1 MTGVTSKF
9 YHKMLNN
16 CTENGYL
23 FSCFQNFGLLGDS
36 VECKKKCN
44 ANYLTEFGL
53 NDFYNFAERLNESNF
68 LIRHENMTDR
78 IKDNK
83 YDEFMMNRICKYPFR
98 NCNFGPDLK

>member
-1 MTGVTSKF
+1 
-9 YHKMLNN
+9 MLNN